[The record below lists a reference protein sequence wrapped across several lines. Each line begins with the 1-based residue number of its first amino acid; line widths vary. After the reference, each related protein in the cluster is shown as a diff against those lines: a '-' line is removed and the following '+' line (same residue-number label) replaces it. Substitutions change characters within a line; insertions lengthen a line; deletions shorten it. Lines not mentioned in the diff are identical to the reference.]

1 MDVRSQAMHKT
12 LFRDMRLDVAGLGTD
27 SESRTVRAALSSEY
41 AVERPWGI
49 EVLEH
54 SAEAI
59 DMSRAAEGLPLL
71 WNHDSDRLIGAVN
84 NIRLDADR
92 VLRGTLTLSRNPRG
106 SEVLQ
111 DIRDELLKS
120 VSIGYRIDDIDD
132 TTVRT
137 DGRIRV
143 TRWTPL
149 EISMAPV
156 PADASVGINRSL
168 ASKEPAMAAET
179 ETPATPVAAP
189 AAAAVATPVVDLGL
203 IRRDLDIA
211 RADAAQLAIRAE
223 RERVNEI
230 NAAFEMS
237 VVPATAEFRALRAR
251 ALQDGWSV
259 DQARK
264 LILEALGQQAGA
276 PVAQPQ
282 SDPAMGVPSPEAAVG
297 TRTSVS
303 TDALD
308 KFKAGVSEALIVRAG
323 IDASRETV
331 QRARSGGFVGMRLS
345 RIAERYLAL
354 AGVDP
359 NGLNDD
365 QIAQRALVTRAG
377 GMTTSDFAN
386 ILVNTA
392 NKALLLGWDQAPET
406 WQQWVRIGQV
416 PDFKSATRTGL
427 SGFSSLAVV
436 PEDGEIT
443 YGKFTDRKETI
454 QAVSYAKKFR
464 LTYQAIKNDDLNA
477 FTAIPRG
484 MGRAAQSVIGDIVYA
499 LLDGVGPTLNQDS
512 IALWDTSTHKN
523 YVAAATAPNVTT
535 LDTAFTAMAKQTD
548 PNTGKPLN
556 IAPRYLLVPKALE
569 TTARVLNTSMYD
581 PAASP
586 GSTTG
591 KNTLAPNP
599 FQNRLEVISDTRL
612 DVQTNGTAAWYLAAD
627 PNRFDTIEVAFV
639 DGIAEP
645 YLREE
650 QEWDT
655 RGVEYVVGVDFGVAA
670 LDFRALHK
678 YKGNT

>member
-1 MDVRSQAMHKT
+1 
-12 LFRDMRLDVAGLGTD
+12 MRLNIGAIAYREMRIESPASGTER
-27 SESRTVRAALSSEY
+27 SVRAALSSELE
-41 AVERPWGI
+41 VQRCWGG
-49 EVLEH
+49 EVLVH
-54 SAEAI
+54 SADAI
-59 DMSRAAEGLPLL
+59 DMSRAADGLPLL
-71 WNHDSDRLIGAVN
+71 WNHDSDRMIGAVSD
-84 NIRLDADR
+84 IRLDADR
-92 VLRGTLTLSRNPRG
+92 VLRGTLTLSRNPHG

-111 DIRDELLKS
+111 DIQDGLLKS
-120 VSIGYRIDDIDD
+120 VSIGYRIDDY
-132 TTVRT
+132 TEAA
-137 DGRIRV
+137 DGRVLV
-143 TRWTPL
+143 TRWTPV

-168 ASKEPAMAAET
+168 TTQKEPVMAAEIET
-179 ETPATPVAAP
+179 QAAPVATPATA
-189 AAAAVATPVVDLGL
+189 PVVDLGL

-223 RERVNEI
+223 RDRVSEI
-230 NAAFEMS
+230 NAAFEMP
-237 VVPATAEFRALRAR
+237 VVPTTAEFRALRAR
-251 ALQDGWSV
+251 ALQDGWSA

-264 LILEALGQQAGA
+264 LILDALGSQTGTPAVTQ
-276 PVAQPQ
+276 PV
-282 SDPAMGVPSPEAAVG
+282 SDTAMGIPSPEAPA
-297 TRTSVS
+297 TRATVS

-308 KFKAGVSEALIVRAG
+308 KFKSGVSEALIVRAG
-323 IDASRETV
+323 IDSSRETV
-331 QRARSGGFVGMRLS
+331 QRARAGGFVGMRLS

-354 AGVDP
+354 VGTDP

-386 ILVNTA
+386 LLVNTA

-427 SGFSSLAVV
+427 SGFTSLAVV

-484 MGRAAQSVIGDIVYA
+484 MGRAAQSVIGDMVYA
-499 LLDGVGPTLNQDS
+499 ILEGVGPTLNQDS
-512 IALWDTSTHKN
+512 TALFDTSSHKN

-548 PNTGKPLN
+548 PNTGKALN
-556 IAPRYLLVPKALE
+556 IAPRFLLVPKALE
-569 TTARVLNTSMYD
+569 TTARVLNSSMYD
-581 PAASP
+581 PGASP

-591 KNTLAPNP
+591 KNTMAPNP
-599 FQNRLEVISDTRL
+599 FQNRLEVISDARL
-612 DVQTNGTAAWYLAAD
+612 DGQTNGTAAWYLAAD
-627 PNRFDTIEVAFV
+627 PNRFDTVEVAFV

>member
-1 MDVRSQAMHKT
+1 MDIRSQAMHKT

-71 WNHDSDRLIGAVN
+71 WNHECGQMIGAVS

-92 VLRGTLTLSRNPRG
+92 VLRGDLTLSRNPRG

-111 DIRDELLKS
+111 DIRDGLLKS
-120 VSIGYRIDDIDD
+120 VSIGYRIDDVSVLDD
-132 TTVRT
+132 SRVL
-137 DGRIRV
+137 V

-168 ASKEPAMAAET
+168 APKEPAMAAET
-179 ETPATPVAAP
+179 ETPATPVATPAAAP
-189 AAAAVATPVVDLGL
+189 AAAMPVVDLGL

-237 VVPATAEFRALRAR
+237 VVPTTAEFRALRAR

-264 LILEALGQQAGA
+264 LILEALGQQTGA
-276 PVAQPQ
+276 PVAKPQ
-282 SDPAMGVPSPEAAVG
+282 SDPAMGIPSPEAATG
-297 TRTSVS
+297 TRASVS

-308 KFKAGVSEALIVRAG
+308 KFRAGVSEALIVRAG

-345 RIAERYLAL
+345 RIGETYLRL
-354 AGVDP
+354 IGVDTG
-359 NGLNDD
+359 GLNDD
-365 QIAQRALVTRAG
+365 AIAKRAMTTRAS

-386 ILVNTA
+386 ILANTA

-416 PDFKSATRTGL
+416 PDFKQATRTGL
-427 SGFSSLAVV
+427 SGFTSLSVV

-484 MGRAAQSVIGDIVYA
+484 MGRAAQSIIGDMVYA
-499 LLDGVGPTLNQDS
+499 LLASTGPTMTQDS
-512 IALWDTSTHKN
+512 IALFDASTHKN
-523 YVAAATAPNVTT
+523 YATGTGSPSPTT
-535 LDTAFTAMAKQTD
+535 FNTAFTAMAKQAD
-548 PNTGKPLN
+548 PNSGKALN
-556 IAPRYLLVPKALE
+556 ITPRFCIVPRALE
-569 TTARVLNTSMYD
+569 MTATELRINDYD
-581 PAASP
+581 PAAT
-586 GSTTG
+586 GST
-591 KNTLAPNP
+591 KNQMARNP
-599 FQNRLEVISDTRL
+599 FQNRFEVIADARL
-612 DVQTNGTAAWYLAAD
+612 DAQSTTAWYLAAD
-627 PNRFDTIEVAFV
+627 PVRFDTVEVAFV

-645 YLREE
+645 YLKED

-655 RGVEYVVGVDFGVAA
+655 RGVEWVVGVDFGVAA
-670 LDFRALHK
+670 LDFRGM
-678 YKGNT
+678 YKHAGA

>member
-1 MDVRSQAMHKT
+1 MSVKPGRIVY
-12 LFRDMRLDVAGLGTD
+12 RDMRID
-27 SESRTVRAALSSEY
+27 SATMNDGRSVRAALSSELEVPR
-41 AVERPWGI
+41 AWGVEILAHTPD
-49 EVLEH
+49 
-54 SAEAI
+54 AI
-59 DMSRAAEGLPLL
+59 DMSRAADGLPLL
-71 WNHDSDRLIGAVN
+71 WNHDSDRMIGAVS
-84 NIRLDADR
+84 NIRLDEDR
-92 VLRGTLTLSRNPRG
+92 VLRGTLTLSRNTHG

-111 DIRDELLKS
+111 DIHDGLLKT
-120 VSIGYRIDDIDD
+120 VSIGYRIDDY
-132 TTVRT
+132 TEST
-137 DGRIRV
+137 DGRVLV
-143 TRWTPL
+143 TRWTPV

-156 PADASVGINRSL
+156 PADASVGINRSI
-168 ASKEPAMAAET
+168 SQEDSVMDPEVK
-179 ETPATPVAAP
+179 TPATPVAAP
-189 AAAAVATPVVDLGL
+189 APVIDLDF

-211 RADAAQLAIRAE
+211 RSDAAQMAIRAE

-230 NAAFEMS
+230 AS
-237 VVPATAEFRALRAR
+237 VFDLPAVPQTAEFRALRAR
-251 ALQDGWSV
+251 ALQDGWSA
-259 DQARK
+259 DQARSI
-264 LILEALGQQAGA
+264 ILKAIGSHAST
-276 PVAQPQ
+276 PVVNGKT
-282 SDPAMGVPSPEAAVG
+282 SDSDMGIPSPEAPAVG
-297 TRTSVS
+297 NRATVS

-323 IDASRETV
+323 IDSSRETV

-599 FQNRLEVISDTRL
+599 FQNRLEVISDARL
-612 DVQTNGTAAWYLAAD
+612 DGQTNGTAAWYLAAD